1 MIDRIIDYFYILKDK
16 FEELIWWIQDNVKT
30 FLIILGVSIF
40 SIVVIAGVLNSG
52 KDETD
57 KMDYFSEEH
66 LAYLEKNSEMV
77 NKMFLN
83 LDEDSDYMIF
93 GASPTSVL
101 NVDKTASLT
110 YNFYVRKPFTDA
122 DTIEKT
128 LQTFLEMVRM
138 QTKAEGYQL
147 RMLKVNL
154 YFRKAIYEE
163 GIDPSG
169 TFKYMLDYNK
179 LDVEKLQKETKY
191 VNSSVEGIA
200 EGETE
205 SAKKIKP
212 KDYREYFDYEPL
224 TTDKNT
230 VGLTDE
236 EFEVFLKLDK
246 YVALA
251 GGFDAGVKLYLNW
264 ELGANINEKS
274 YINIVTQFKE
284 FRDRLSAV
292 GEPTEYF
299 SEGNNLVVLQDKLL
313 VTNPQILLYNKTGL
327 VVTDPTEARKKLLE
341 DYADEYEVTLV
352 QFAEKQGTMYNE
364 YNKVYEPA
372 NNNFINNMTNT
383 QKIANKLVDKK
394 GLPLPNIDYDA
405 YFKGEIDEK
414 GNVIEQ
420 KDSNKTKTS
429 EENTGKSVKENS
441 TSESSTKDKK

>member
-1 MIDRIIDYFYILKDK
+1 MWDNIIDFFYNLKDK
-16 FEELIWWIQDNVKT
+16 FEEFIWWVQDNVKT
-30 FLIILGVSIF
+30 FLIILGITIF
-40 SIVVIAGVLNSG
+40 SIVVFAGVLNSG

-66 LAYLEKNSEMV
+66 LTYLKKNSEMV
-77 NKMFLN
+77 DKMFLN

-93 GASPTSVL
+93 GASPSSGV
-101 NVDKTASLT
+101 NVDDTVSLT

-138 QTKAEGYQL
+138 QAKAEGYQL

-154 YFRKAIYEE
+154 YFRKEIYEE

-179 LDVEKLQKETKY
+179 IDVEKLQKETKY

-205 SAKKIKP
+205 SAKKVKS
-212 KDYREYFDYEPL
+212 KDYREYFDYESL

-236 EFEVFLKLDK
+236 EFEVFIKLDK

-264 ELGANINEKS
+264 ELGANIDEKS

-284 FRDRLSAV
+284 FRDRLSSV
-292 GEPTEYF
+292 GEPTEYY
-299 SEGNNLVVLQDKLL
+299 SDGNNLVVLQDKML
-313 VTNPQILLYNKTGL
+313 VTNPQILLYNKTGM
-327 VVTDPTEARKKLLE
+327 VVTDPTEARKQLLE
-341 DYADEYEVTLV
+341 DYADEYEFTLV
-352 QFAEKQGTMYNE
+352 QFAERQGTMYNE

-383 QKIANKLVDKK
+383 QKIANKLVDKD
-394 GLPLPNIDYDA
+394 GLPLGNIDYDA

-414 GNVIEQ
+414 GKPI
-420 KDSNKTKTS
+420 
-429 EENTGKSVKENS
+429 
-441 TSESSTKDKK
+441 ESSDENKVEDVKTEESTTQTSK

>member
-1 MIDRIIDYFYILKDK
+1 MWDNIVDFFYNLKDK
-16 FEELIWWIQDNVKT
+16 LEELIWWVQDNVKT
-30 FLIILGVSIF
+30 FLIILGITIF
-40 SIVVIAGVLNSG
+40 SIVVFAGVLNSG

-66 LAYLEKNSEMV
+66 LNYLKKNSEMV
-77 NKMFLN
+77 DKMFLN

-93 GASPTSVL
+93 GASPSSGV
-101 NVDKTASLT
+101 NVDKTVSLT

-138 QTKAEGYQL
+138 QAKAEGYQL

-154 YFRKAIYEE
+154 YFRKDIYEE

-179 LDVEKLQKETKY
+179 IDVEKLQKETKY

-205 SAKKIKP
+205 SAKKVRP
-212 KDYREYFDYEPL
+212 KDYREYFDYEAL
-224 TTDKNT
+224 TTDKNI

-236 EFEVFLKLDK
+236 EFEVFIKLDK

-251 GGFDAGVKLYLNW
+251 GGFDAGIKLYLNW
-264 ELGANINEKS
+264 ELGANIDEKS

-299 SEGNNLVVLQDKLL
+299 SDGNNLVVLQDKLL
-313 VTNPQILLYNKTGL
+313 ITNPQILLYNKTGL
-327 VVTDPTEARKKLLE
+327 VVTDPTEARKQLLE
-341 DYADEYEVTLV
+341 DYADEYEFTLV
-352 QFAEKQGTMYNE
+352 QFAEKQGTMYND

-383 QKIANKLVDKK
+383 QKIANKLVDSK

-405 YFKGEIDEK
+405 YFRGEIDEK
-414 GNVIEQ
+414 GNTIESSEDV
-420 KDSNKTKTS
+420 KSS
-429 EENTGKSVKENS
+429 EESS
-441 TSESSTKDKK
+441 DESSGESNSIDQTVETSK

>member
-1 MIDRIIDYFYILKDK
+1 
-16 FEELIWWIQDNVKT
+16 
-30 FLIILGVSIF
+30 
-40 SIVVIAGVLNSG
+40 
-52 KDETD
+52 
-57 KMDYFSEEH
+57 
-66 LAYLEKNSEMV
+66 
-77 NKMFLN
+77 
-83 LDEDSDYMIF
+83 
-93 GASPTSVL
+93 
-101 NVDKTASLT
+101 
-110 YNFYVRKPFTDA
+110 
-122 DTIEKT
+122 
-128 LQTFLEMVRM
+128 
-138 QTKAEGYQL
+138 
-147 RMLKVNL
+147 
-154 YFRKAIYEE
+154 
-163 GIDPSG
+163 
-169 TFKYMLDYNK
+169 MLDYNK
-179 LDVEKLQKETKY
+179 IDVEKLQKETKY

-205 SAKKIKP
+205 SAKKIKS
-212 KDYREYFDYEPL
+212 KDYREYFDYESL

-251 GGFDAGVKLYLNW
+251 GGFDAGIKLYLNW
-264 ELGANINEKS
+264 ELGANIDEKS

-299 SEGNNLVVLQDKLL
+299 SDGNNLVVLQDKML
-313 VTNPQILLYNKTGL
+313 VTNPQILLYNKTGM
-327 VVTDPTEARKKLLE
+327 VVTDPTEARKQLLE
-341 DYADEYEVTLV
+341 DYADEYEFTLV

-420 KDSNKTKTS
+420 KDDNKTKTS
-429 EENTGKSVKENS
+429 DENTGESVKENS
-441 TSESSTKDKK
+441 TSESSTTDKK

>member
-1 MIDRIIDYFYILKDK
+1 MWDNIIDFFYNLKDK
-16 FEELIWWIQDNVKT
+16 FEEFIWWVQDNVKT
-30 FLIILGVSIF
+30 FLIILGITIF
-40 SIVVIAGVLNSG
+40 SIVVFAGVLNSG

-66 LAYLEKNSEMV
+66 LTYLKKNSEMV
-77 NKMFLN
+77 DKMFLN

-93 GASPTSVL
+93 GASPSSGV
-101 NVDKTASLT
+101 NVDDTVSLT

-138 QTKAEGYQL
+138 QAKAEGYQL

-154 YFRKAIYEE
+154 YFRKEIYEE

-179 LDVEKLQKETKY
+179 IDVEKLQKETKY

-205 SAKKIKP
+205 SAKKVKS
-212 KDYREYFDYEPL
+212 KDYREYFDYESL

-236 EFEVFLKLDK
+236 EFEVFIKLDK

-264 ELGANINEKS
+264 ELGANIDEKS

-284 FRDRLSAV
+284 FRDRLSSV
-292 GEPTEYF
+292 GEPTEYY
-299 SEGNNLVVLQDKLL
+299 SDGNNLVVLQDKML
-313 VTNPQILLYNKTGL
+313 VTNPQILLYNKTGM
-327 VVTDPTEARKKLLE
+327 VVTDPTEARKQLLE
-341 DYADEYEVTLV
+341 DYADEYEFTLV
-352 QFAEKQGTMYNE
+352 QFAERQGTMYNE

-383 QKIANKLVDKK
+383 QKIANKLVDKD
-394 GLPLPNIDYDA
+394 GLPLGNIDYDA

-414 GNVIEQ
+414 G
-420 KDSNKTKTS
+420 
-429 EENTGKSVKENS
+429 KSI
-441 TSESSTKDKK
+441 ESSDENKVEDVKTEESTTQTSK

>member
-1 MIDRIIDYFYILKDK
+1 MWDSIIDFFYNVKDK
-16 FEELIWWIQDNVKT
+16 LEEFVWWVQDNVKT
-30 FLIILGVSIF
+30 FLIILGVLIF
-40 SIVVIAGVLNSG
+40 SIVVFAGVINSG

-66 LAYLEKNSEMV
+66 LAYLKKNSEMV
-77 NKMFLN
+77 DKMFLN

-93 GASPTSVL
+93 GASPSSGV
-101 NVDKTASLT
+101 NVDKTVSLT

-138 QTKAEGYQL
+138 QAKAEGYQL

-154 YFRKAIYEE
+154 YFRKEIYEE

-179 LDVEKLQKETKY
+179 IDVEKLQKETKY

-205 SAKKIKP
+205 NAKKIKS
-212 KDYREYFDYEPL
+212 KDYREYFDYEAL
-224 TTDKNT
+224 TTDKNI

-236 EFEVFLKLDK
+236 EFEVFIKLDK

-251 GGFDAGVKLYLNW
+251 GGFDAGIKLYLNW
-264 ELGANINEKS
+264 ELGANIDEKS

-299 SEGNNLVVLQDKLL
+299 SDGNNLVVLQDKLL
-313 VTNPQILLYNKTGL
+313 ITNPQILLYNKTGL
-327 VVTDPTEARKKLLE
+327 VVTDPTEARKQLLE
-341 DYADEYEVTLV
+341 DYADEYEFTLV
-352 QFAEKQGTMYNE
+352 QFAEKQGTMYND

-383 QKIANKLVDKK
+383 QKIANKLVDSK
-394 GLPLPNIDYDA
+394 GLPLANIDYDA
-405 YFKGEIDEK
+405 YFRGEIDEK
-414 GNVIEQ
+414 GNAIETSD
-420 KDSNKTKTS
+420 KDSSEDTSS
-429 EENTGKSVKENS
+429 EESNSVEQ
-441 TSESSTKDKK
+441 TTDSSK